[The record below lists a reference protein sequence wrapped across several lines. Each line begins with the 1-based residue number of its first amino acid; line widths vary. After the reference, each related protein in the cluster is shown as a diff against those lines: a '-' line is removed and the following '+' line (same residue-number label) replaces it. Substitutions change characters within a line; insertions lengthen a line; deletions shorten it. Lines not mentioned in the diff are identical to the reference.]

1 MNSKIVKKII
11 FIIATLIFVV
21 LISSLGNKCFAVSR
35 NNADV
40 NGVNYGD
47 LFSQGK
53 TVSLNIRFMQSNN
66 YTFCIQDAQSLYLS
80 HDYPNKSKFEV
91 IGPITIDGSK
101 RRFRKWT
108 CVYP

>member
-11 FIIATLIFVV
+11 VIIATLIFVV

-35 NNADV
+35 NNAVV

-47 LFSQGK
+47 PFSQK
-53 TVSLNIRFMQSNN
+53 NIVSLNIRFMQSNN

-80 HDYPNKSKFEV
+80 YDHPDESTFEV